1 MVFFFFLFSGTLGY
15 ISPSGRNQR
24 TMQMLLTPEK
34 EIRGR
39 IERFQQTLK
48 KKELDGAIIS
58 QNVDL
63 FYFSGTTQR
72 SVLYIPQQGS
82 PVLMVQKSLER
93 AREESALELIE
104 PIDGLQNVRR
114 VMKMHGIEF
123 PQAVGLEF
131 DVLPVAHFMRLQ
143 RVLPGVSF
151 SDVSFFIR
159 RVRMVKTHFEIEQIQ
174 KAVGVIERVLSKTRE
189 IIQEDLTEL
198 EVDGLIGSFAR
209 SQGDQGRLRMRGWN
223 QEMFHAHVLCGKT
236 GAIASFT
243 ETPIGGPG
251 TTPAIAQGAGHN
263 RIRRNEPILV
273 DLGVGING
281 YVADLTRTFV
291 IGKLP
296 ERFYEGY
303 QVLQEVEA
311 LVESEARPGV
321 LCSHLYGEA
330 MRLAEARG
338 FGEYFMGFGEG
349 KVTFLG
355 HGLGLEIDELPVLSK
370 RYHSPLEDG
379 MVFALEPK
387 MVFPGEGAIGLEDD
401 YLVTSCGLRKLS
413 HFEDGIIH
421 L

>member
-1 MVFFFFLFSGTLGY
+1 
-15 ISPSGRNQR
+15 
-24 TMQMLLTPEK
+24 MQMLLTPET
-34 EIRGR
+34 ELRVR
-39 IERFQQTLK
+39 IDRFQKALK
-48 KKELDGAIIS
+48 KKGLDGAIIS

-72 SVLYIPQQGS
+72 SVLYIPQQGL

-93 AREESALELIE
+93 AKEESALELIE
-104 PIDGLQNVRR
+104 PMDATQDIPR
-114 VMKMHGIEF
+114 VLGIHGIDS
-123 PQAVGLEF
+123 PRAVGLEF

-143 RVLPGVSF
+143 RVFPDVSF
-151 SDVSFFIR
+151 SDVSFLIR
-159 RVRMVKTHFEIEQIQ
+159 RLRMVKTPFEIEQIK
-174 KAVGVIERVLSKTRE
+174 KAVSVIERILFKTRE

-198 EVDGLIGSFAR
+198 EVDGLLGGFAR

-223 QEMFHAHVLCGKT
+223 QEMFHAHVLCGRT
-236 GAIASFT
+236 AAIPSFT

-281 YVADLTRTFV
+281 YVADVTRTFV
-291 IGKLP
+291 IGQLP

-303 QVLQEVEA
+303 QMLQEVEA
-311 LVESEARPGV
+311 LVESEAQPGV
-321 LCSHLYGEA
+321 LCSYLYREA
-330 MRLAEARG
+330 VRLTESRD
-338 FGEYFMGFGEG
+338 FGEYFMGFGQG

-355 HGLGLEIDELPVLSK
+355 HGLGLEIDELPVLAK
-370 RYHSPLEDG
+370 RYHSPLEEG
-379 MVFALEPK
+379 MVFAVEPK

-401 YLVTSCGLRKLS
+401 YLVTSMGLRKLS